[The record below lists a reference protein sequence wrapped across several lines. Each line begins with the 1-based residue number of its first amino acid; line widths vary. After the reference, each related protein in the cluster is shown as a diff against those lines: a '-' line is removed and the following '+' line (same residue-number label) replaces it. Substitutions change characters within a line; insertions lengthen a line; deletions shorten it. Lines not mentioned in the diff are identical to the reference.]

1 MAREGH
7 AGRDGGREGRGAC
20 VRHDEDG
27 SASASV
33 RWETLTLPG
42 SGEGRINE
50 DHALVDQQARCAVLI
65 DGATGLTKANL
76 VPGESDAA
84 WYARTLCEELAERL
98 ADPAA
103 STTDA
108 LVEAGLAVAR
118 SYRRL
123 PGAASLERIDEP
135 NGSVA
140 ILRWQADEVEVSL
153 LGDCTA
159 VVALRD
165 GSCEV
170 MCDDTLTRLDD
181 QNYERMF
188 AYATKHGTT
197 MAHARRALNPY
208 FIENR
213 LKMNEPGGYWAADIS
228 CRGMTHALT
237 RTFPLDQVESLFAC
251 SDGYASAVTMGVCEG
266 LGELSRRVAAGEGR
280 LVGEE
285 LRAAERE
292 DALCW
297 RVHRS
302 KTSDDAT
309 YVCVW
314 LREDDG
320 DIGGREVRKRRIRI
334 RSSQARAV

>member
-1 MAREGH
+1 M
-7 AGRDGGREGRGAC
+7 
-20 VRHDEDG
+20 RHDEDG

-50 DHALVDQQARCAVLI
+50 DHALVDQQARRAVLI
-65 DGATGLTKANL
+65 DGATGLRRPTSYQARAMR
-76 VPGESDAA
+76 PGTRARSARNSPSA
-84 WYARTLCEELAERL
+84 WR
-98 ADPAA
+98 PAA